1 MTLSRRDRGIL
12 IALLLAVVALAV
24 DRLLLPGPSQV
35 LAVSPEVV
43 VPMLAADKLTEDILP
58 EMLSPTAINTQ
69 PPLPVLD
76 VFDLNRLAS
85 LGTGGR
91 QANKQPEETS
101 VESFIRRHTLR
112 ATVLGPRPVALVGQR
127 MLQVGDHL
135 DGYELIAITERQAV
149 FVSDDDQA
157 VLRVASRR
165 TGP

>member
-24 DRLLLPGPSQV
+24 DRLLLPEPSQV

-43 VPMLAADKLTEDILP
+43 VPMLAADKLIEDILP
-58 EMLSPTAINTQ
+58 EMPSPPAINTR
-69 PPLPVLD
+69 PPPPVLD

-85 LGTGGR
+85 LGAGGR
-91 QANKQPEETS
+91 QANNQPEETS
-101 VESFIRRHTLR
+101 AESFIRRHTLR
-112 ATVLGPRPVALVGQR
+112 ATVLGPRPVALVGER
-127 MLQVGDHL
+127 MLQVGNHL
-135 DGYELIAITERQAV
+135 DGYELIAISERQAV

-165 TGP
+165 AGP